1 MTVYLPSDYGKA
13 GTKYP
18 VLYLLHG
25 SGDDETGWNMKG
37 SANIIMDNL
46 LADGKAKP
54 MIVVMPYGFVNAP
67 GTPKPGRDA
76 TPEQR
81 QKAADQFAD
90 DLLKDV
96 IPYVESHYAVT
107 ADRTHRALAGLSMGG
122 GQTLRIGLPHLE
134 MFAYLGCFSSGL
146 GANPEET
153 LPKLIPSAQT
163 ANANLK
169 LFWVSCG
176 DKDRLLDANK
186 KLDALLTEKKI
197 NHHWHGDIGA
207 HEWPVWKNDL
217 YLFAQ
222 QIFRD

>member
-1 MTVYLPSDYGKA
+1 MPKRFCVIVGALLAIAMAQTISRAADAQAAQGFDQQRDVPHGKVERVEYDSKTLGFKRVMTVYLPSDYGKA

-46 LADGKAKP
+46 LSEGKAKP

-107 ADRTHRALAGLSMGG
+107 AERTHRALA
-122 GQTLRIGLPHLE
+122 
-134 MFAYLGCFSSGL
+134 
-146 GANPEET
+146 
-153 LPKLIPSAQT
+153 
-163 ANANLK
+163 
-169 LFWVSCG
+169 
-176 DKDRLLDANK
+176 
-186 KLDALLTEKKI
+186 
-197 NHHWHGDIGA
+197 
-207 HEWPVWKNDL
+207 
-217 YLFAQ
+217 
-222 QIFRD
+222 